1 MAKYMFLAPGLTLPF
16 SPLSS
21 EALEEIKR
29 HAGRAWEQHMQEDA
43 SCSTTYSGAYGN
55 KKLDGSAYCHVTPS
69 SPTRIHKPHPTEVFL
84 INRLH
89 HLSGNYGNPK
99 HGVTTDKGCQP
110 SFLKS
115 ASNRKKFQQ
124 HSQKMNHNAV
134 IIPSPAVPLYQIQQ
148 AMKYPRVKENQS
160 EIKMGTSSAASQD
173 ILTGWPVTGSS
184 DSMGLQI
191 MEKVPQHPP
200 DLN

>member
-1 MAKYMFLAPGLTLPF
+1 MAKYVFLAPGLTLPF

-21 EALEEIKR
+21 EAFEEIKR
-29 HAGRAWEQHMQEDA
+29 HAGRAWEQHTQEDA

-69 SPTRIHKPHPTEVFL
+69 SPTRIHKPHPPEVFL

-89 HLSGNYGNPK
+89 YLAGNYGNPK
-99 HGVTTDKGCQP
+99 HGATSDKGCHP

-115 ASNRKKFQQ
+115 SSNRKKFQH
-124 HSQKMNHNAV
+124 HSQQMNHNAV
-134 IIPSPAVPLYQIQQ
+134 VIPSPAVPLNEIQQ
-148 AMKYPRVKENQS
+148 AMKYSRVNGNQTG
-160 EIKMGTSSAASQD
+160 IKTGTPSTASQD

-184 DSMGLQI
+184 DSVGLQI
-191 MEKVPQHPP
+191 MEKVTQDLP